1 MADLRSDLEARLAGE
16 VRFDAVSRALYST
29 DASVYQIEPVGVAI
43 VRSREDVLAALACA
57 RAHGVSITARGG
69 GTSQAGQAIGAG
81 LQVDT
86 SKYFNRLLEVNV
98 EERWARVEP
107 GIVLDELNAQLAPH
121 RLRFAPDISTAS
133 RATIGGMISN
143 NSSGAR
149 SVRYG
154 KTIDHVLDLH
164 VVLAD
169 GSVAHLRPLT
179 PGELDAACAAETF
192 EGACYRTVRRLAARH
207 AEEIDRRYPKILRRV
222 GGYNLDA
229 FTPARNSAD
238 AGAGAPFNLAKL
250 VVGSE
255 GTLGLIVEA
264 RLNLVPLPN
273 AKAVLTI
280 EYDDLLDALGETPAI
295 LAHDPSAVE
304 VMDRSILDHA
314 RENPALDA
322 MRRAVL
328 HTDCGALLCVE
339 LYGDSVAELRQR
351 LDRLEADVRARGVA
365 THTTRA
371 TAPADQA
378 RIWKLRESS
387 LGLSMAMKGD
397 AKSIS
402 FVEDTAVAPERLR
415 GFIERFLEVVRRHG
429 TTAGVYA
436 HASVGCLHVRPVI
449 NLKTA
454 AGVQQFEAIAHEI
467 AGLVLEFGGALS
479 GEHGDG
485 LVRGPFMARMFGPE
499 LYEAF
504 RTVKRT
510 FDPNGLFNPGK
521 IVDAPPLTANL
532 RYGAGYRTPN
542 PAAVFDHSEHGGLGR
557 AVEMC
562 SGVGACR
569 KTLSGTMC
577 PSYMATRDEAHSTR
591 GRANT
596 LRLAMTGALGR
607 DDPRETGL
615 GDRDVYDVLDL
626 CLECRA
632 CKTECPVGVDMAR
645 FKSEFLADYWRRHGT
660 PLRARVLGHIRDL
673 SALASRAAPL
683 VNPWLDRGWVRA
695 LNERFFGIDRRR
707 SLPPW
712 ARRTLA
718 AAWRQRSTGDGGRTP
733 APGSGLAVAAAA
745 ARANATAVA
754 AAGARADATAVA
766 AAGARADAGAVAA
779 AAARANAKAGA
790 RAVAPDAVLFNDT
803 FTNYFDPEIGLAAA
817 DVLEAAGLT
826 VGLGPDACCGRPLI
840 SQGLLDEAR
849 ERAADAVRRLYPLAA
864 AGTPIILLEPSC
876 LSALTD
882 DAPALLRGEA
892 QQQAREI
899 AAACVLFEDYLN
911 QRLGDGRAALHLRS
925 GPDEILLHGH
935 CHQKSLGLVG
945 PARALLDRIPGARV
959 TDLDSGCCGMA
970 GSFGYAREHFD
981 ISRQIGERRLLP
993 AARSLGPDG
1002 VLVAAGTSCRHQV
1015 HDFTGVR
1022 ALHPAVLL
1030 QSLLA

>member
-1 MADLRSDLEARLAGE
+1 MSDLQTDLEARLAGE
-16 VRFDAVSRALYST
+16 IRFDAVSRALYST
-29 DASVYQIEPVGVAI
+29 DASVYQIEPVGVAV
-43 VRSREDVLAALACA
+43 VRSREDALAALECA
-57 RAHGVSITARGG
+57 RAHGCSITARGG

-81 LQVDT
+81 LQIDT
-86 SKYFNRLLEVNV
+86 SKYFNRVLEVNV

-164 VVLAD
+164 VALAD

-179 PGELDAACAAETF
+179 VDELDAACAADTF
-192 EGACYRTVRRLAARH
+192 EGACYRTVRRLAAEQ
-207 AEEIDRRYPKILRRV
+207 AGEIDRRYPKILRRV

-229 FTPARNSAD
+229 FTPARID
-238 AGAGAPFNLAKL
+238 AGEPFDLTKL
-250 VVGSE
+250 IVGSE
-255 GTLGLIVEA
+255 GTLGLILEA
-264 RLNLVPLPN
+264 RLNLVPLPK

-295 LAHDPSAVE
+295 LAHNPSAIE
-304 VMDRSILDHA
+304 VMDHSILDHA

-328 HTDCGALLCVE
+328 ETDCGALLCVE
-339 LYGDSVAELRQR
+339 LYGDSAQEIRPR
-351 LDRLEADVRARGVA
+351 LNRLESNVRARGVA
-365 THTTRA
+365 THTSCA
-371 TAPADQA
+371 VAPDDQA

-402 FVEDTAVAPERLR
+402 FVEDTAVAPEKLR
-415 GFIERFLEVVRRHG
+415 DFIERFLAVVRRHG

-436 HASVGCLHVRPVI
+436 HASVGCLHVRPVV
-449 NLKTA
+449 NMKTA
-454 AGVQQFEAIAHEI
+454 AGVQQFEAIASEI
-467 AGLVLEFGGALS
+467 ADLVLEFGGALS

-485 LVRGPFMARMFGPE
+485 LVRAPFMERMFGSE

-504 RTVKRT
+504 RTVKHT
-510 FDPNGLFNPGK
+510 FDPEGLFNPGK
-521 IVDAPPLTANL
+521 IVDAPPLAANL
-532 RYGAGYRTPN
+532 RYGPEYRTPD
-542 PAAVFDHSEHGGLGR
+542 PKTIFDHGEHGGLGR

-596 LRLAMTGALGR
+596 LRLAMNGGLGNGSGLGNGDGPR
-607 DDPRETGL
+607 DAGL
-615 GDRDVYDVLDL
+615 GDRGVYDVLDL

-660 PLRARVLGHIRDL
+660 PLRARVLGHVRGL

-683 VNPWLDRGWVRA
+683 INPWLDRDWVRG
-695 LNERFFGIDRRR
+695 LNERLFGIDRRR

-712 ARRTLA
+712 AHRTLA
-718 AAWRQRSTGDGGRTP
+718 AAWRRRRRITRS
-733 APGSGLAVAAAA
+733 
-745 ARANATAVA
+745 ARS
-754 AAGARADATAVA
+754 D
-766 AAGARADAGAVAA
+766 
-779 AAARANAKAGA
+779 
-790 RAVAPDAVLFNDT
+790 APDAILFNDT
-803 FTNYFDPEIGLAAA
+803 FTNYYDPAIGLAAA
-817 DVLEAAGLT
+817 DVLETAGLA
-826 VGLGPDACCGRPLI
+826 VGLGPHACCGRPLI
-840 SQGLLDEAR
+840 SQGLLAAAR
-849 ERAADAVRRLYPLAA
+849 ERAEHAVRRLHPLAA
-864 AGTPIILLEPSC
+864 AGTPIVLLEPSC

-882 DAPALLRGEA
+882 DVPDLLRGEA
-892 QQQAREI
+892 QQRAREV

-911 QRLGDGRAALHLRS
+911 RRLDDGGAALPLRS
-925 GPDEILLHGH
+925 GPSRILLHGH
-935 CHQKSLGLVG
+935 CHQKSLGLVA
-945 PARALLDRIPGARV
+945 PAKALLERIPGTRV

-993 AARSLGPDG
+993 AARALESGH

-1022 ALHPAVLL
+1022 AQHPAVLL
-1030 QSLLA
+1030 QSLIE

>member
-1 MADLRSDLEARLAGE
+1 MGDLRTDLEARLAGE

-29 DASVYQIEPVGVAI
+29 DASVYQIQPLGAAV
-43 VRSREDVLAALACA
+43 VRSREDVLAALECA
-57 RAHGVSITARGG
+57 RAHGCSVTARGG

-81 LQVDT
+81 LQIDT
-86 SKYFNRLLEVNV
+86 SKYFNRVLEVNV

-164 VVLAD
+164 VALAD

-179 PGELDAACAAETF
+179 AEELEAACAADTF
-192 EGACYRTVRRLAARH
+192 EGACYRAVRDTAARH

-229 FTPARNSAD
+229 FTPAGNGETD
-238 AGAGAPFNLAKL
+238 APFNLAKL
-250 VVGSE
+250 IVGSE
-255 GTLGLIVEA
+255 GTLGFILEA
-264 RLNLVPLPN
+264 RLNLVPLPK

-328 HTDCGALLCVE
+328 GTDCGALLCVE
-339 LYGDSVAELRQR
+339 LYGDSAQEIRPR
-351 LDRLEADVRARGVA
+351 LNRLESNIRARGVA
-365 THTTRA
+365 RHTA
-371 TAPADQA
+371 CAVAPADQA

-402 FVEDTAVAPERLR
+402 FVEDTAVAPEKLR
-415 GFIERFLEVVRRHG
+415 DFIERFLETIRRHG

-449 NLKTA
+449 NMKTA
-454 AGVQQFEAIAHEI
+454 AGVQQFESIANEI
-467 AGLVLEFGGALS
+467 ADLVLEFGGALS

-504 RTVKRT
+504 RTVKQT
-510 FDPNGLFNPGK
+510 FDPAGLFNPGK

-532 RYGAGYRTPN
+532 RYGPDYRTPN
-542 PAAVFDHSEHGGLGR
+542 PEAAFDHGEHGGLGR

-596 LRLAMTGALGR
+596 LRLAMNGGLGNADGPR
-607 DDPRETGL
+607 DTGL
-615 GDRDVYDVLDL
+615 GDRGVYDVLDL

-660 PLRARVLGHIRDL
+660 PLRARVLGHIRTL

-683 VNPWLDRGWVRA
+683 INPWLEHDRVRA
-695 LNERFFGIDRRR
+695 LNERLFGIDRRR

-712 ARRTLA
+712 APRTLA
-718 AAWRQRSTGDGGRTP
+718 AAWRRRPTGNGSRATAEPDAGEAATGTP
-733 APGSGLAVAAAA
+733 AS
-745 ARANATAVA
+745 
-754 AAGARADATAVA
+754 
-766 AAGARADAGAVAA
+766 GAV
-779 AAARANAKAGA
+779 
-790 RAVAPDAVLFNDT
+790 AVLFNDT
-803 FTNYFDPEIGLAAA
+803 FTNYYDPQIGLAAA
-817 DVLEAAGLT
+817 AVLEAAGLT
-826 VGLGPDACCGRPLI
+826 VELGPHACCGRPLI
-840 SQGLLDEAR
+840 SQGLLAAAR
-849 ERAADAVRRLYPLAA
+849 DRAENAVRRLHPLAA
-864 AGTPIILLEPSC
+864 AGRPIVLLEPSC
-876 LSALTD
+876 LSALKD
-882 DAPALLRGEA
+882 DVPDLLRGEE
-892 QQQAREI
+892 QQRAREV

-911 QRLGDGRAALHLRS
+911 RRLDDGSAALSLRA
-925 GPDEILLHGH
+925 GPDRIVLHGH
-935 CHQKSLGLVG
+935 CHQKSLGLVA
-945 PARALLDRIPGARV
+945 PAKALLERIPGSRV

-970 GSFGYAREHFD
+970 GSFGYAQEHFD
-981 ISRQIGERRLLP
+981 ISQRIGERRLLP
-993 AARSLGPDG
+993 AARALESGN

-1022 ALHPAVLL
+1022 AQHPAVLL
-1030 QSLLA
+1030 QSLIG